1 MLKDS
6 ILKKIFSL
14 LGLFTLTL
22 GVFLAL
28 SQPIQ
33 AAVRCEIQYG
43 GREVCVRTGQ
53 LQVNKK
59 VCDPKSG
66 VCDITKTGQGT
77 FVDNIP
83 STRHIFA
90 PGAEVLFKLEIK
102 NVGDANFSK
111 VNVVDTLPTHLRPV
125 DGLTWEITDLA
136 PGETEERFFRAKVAP
151 EAEFGTVNAI
161 CELNQAE
168 AKADNGESD
177 RDMAQVCMARKELK
191 VLPKA
196 GAGNSAALTLFMS
209 LIVGTL
215 GIYLVKTG
223 RAEK

>member
-1 MLKDS
+1 MIRISKF
-6 ILKKIFSL
+6 ISL
-14 LGLFTLTL
+14 VSALGLLILTL
-22 GVFLAL
+22 GVFLGL
-28 SQPIQ
+28 PRDVK

-53 LQVNKK
+53 LQINKK

-66 VCDITKTGQGT
+66 VCDISKTAQGT

-90 PGAEVLFKLEIK
+90 PGAEVLFKFELK
-102 NVGDANFSK
+102 NVGDANFSR
-111 VNVVDTLPTHLRPV
+111 VTVTDTLPAHLRII

-136 PGETEERFFRAKVAP
+136 PGETEERFFRARIAS

-161 CELNQAE
+161 CELNQVE
-168 AKADNGESD
+168 GKADNGETD
-177 RDMAQVCMARKELK
+177 RDMAQVCMGVGKELK

-196 GAGNSAALTLFMS
+196 GAGNTIFTLVSS
-209 LIVGTL
+209 LLAGSL
-215 GIYLVKTG
+215 GFFLVK
-223 RAEK
+223 KSKN